1 MESPNLDETRP
12 PSSSGDEQSSSTNG
26 ESSSETSSPYEQEA
40 ELDITQPVNVPS
52 DERSGGTEADIS
64 SESSEI
70 NPTSEQQT
78 LGVTQP
84 SQLSDDDLILPPDIP
99 DEPEKAPRGR
109 RRWILWAILGV
120 LLLALIA
127 GGSVYAGY
135 NSAIDQRTHYQ
146 STLVANEA
154 TNQYVL
160 AQQDIAA
167 GNFDRARQ
175 RLEYIIK
182 LDPNYPNVSDQL
194 AYVLTQ
200 QRITATPT
208 MVPTPTLTPTPD
220 YRGRDELFAQAQS
233 LLIGRD
239 WTGTI
244 ETLLLLR
251 KNYADF
257 SAVQV
262 DDMLFV
268 ALRNRGIDKIA
279 QLYDLEGGNYDLTLA
294 ERFGPLDA
302 EARNWRDWAELYIR
316 GASYWGV
323 DWAQSVSYFSQL
335 AAAAPNLSDI
345 SGWTASNRYLDALLG
360 YGDWL
365 AARSQWCDAQAQYD
379 TYMTLI
385 ASSLVEPTAVYAADQ
400 CAQGVSATATPGGE
414 TTPTPGQVIPIET
427 PVPTITQP
435 PATTPYP

>member
-12 PSSSGDEQSSSTNG
+12 TSIKVDGQSIPTSGETLQESTPPIEQG
-26 ESSSETSSPYEQEA
+26 A
-40 ELDITQPVNVPS
+40 EMDITRPVDISS
-52 DERSGGTEADIS
+52 DDRSGGTEAGIS
-64 SESSEI
+64 SASSEI
-70 NPTSEQQT
+70 TPTSAQPS
-78 LGVTQP
+78 LDVTQP
-84 SQLSDDDLILPPDIP
+84 SQLNDDDMYLPPDIP
-99 DEPEKAPRGR
+99 DAPEKAPKR
-109 RRWILWAILGV
+109 RRMWILWAVLGV

-135 NSAIDQRTHYQ
+135 SSAIEQRTHYQ
-146 STLVANEA
+146 STLFANEA
-154 TNQYVL
+154 ANQYVL

-182 LDPNYPNVSDQL
+182 LDPNYPNVSEQL
-194 AYVLTQ
+194 ATVLTQ

-208 MVPTPTLTPTPD
+208 VVPTPTLTPTPD
-220 YRGRDELFAQAQS
+220 YRGRDELFTQAQN
-233 LLIGRD
+233 LLISRD
-239 WTGTI
+239 WTGAI

-251 KNYADF
+251 KNYPEF

-316 GASYWGV
+316 GASFWGV

-335 AAAAPNLSDI
+335 AAAAPNLSDV

-365 AARSQWCDAQAQYD
+365 AARGEWCDAQAQYD
-379 TYMTLI
+379 TYMTLL
-385 ASSLVEPTAVYAADQ
+385 ASSQVEPTAIYAADQ
-400 CAQGVSATATPGGE
+400 CAQGASATTTPGGE
-414 TTPTPGQVIPIET
+414 TTPTPEQVIPIET
-427 PVPTITQP
+427 PP
-435 PATTPYP
+435 PDTTPYP

>member
-12 PSSSGDEQSSSTNG
+12 TSIKDDEQSTPTSG
-26 ESSSETSSPYEQEA
+26 ETLRESASPYEQGA
-40 ELDITQPVNVPS
+40 ELNITQPVDISP
-52 DERSGGTEADIS
+52 DDRSGGTEAGIS
-64 SESSEI
+64 SVRSEI
-70 NPTSEQQT
+70 NSTSAQPS
-78 LGVTQP
+78 LDVTQP
-84 SQLSDDDLILPPDIP
+84 SQLSDDDVFLPPDIP
-99 DEPEKAPRGR
+99 DVPEKAPRR
-109 RRWILWAILGV
+109 RRMWILWAVLGV

-135 NSAIDQRTHYQ
+135 SSAMEQRTYYQ
-146 STLVANEA
+146 STLFANEA
-154 TNQYVL
+154 ANQYVL

-182 LDPNYPNVSDQL
+182 LDPKYPNVSEQL

-208 MVPTPTLTPTPD
+208 VVPTPTLTPTPD
-220 YRGRDELFAQAQS
+220 YRGRDELFTQAQN
-233 LLIGRD
+233 LLISRD
-239 WTGTI
+239 WTSAI

-251 KNYADF
+251 KNYPEF

-316 GASYWGV
+316 GASFWGV

-365 AARSQWCDAQAQYD
+365 AARGQWCDAQAQYD
-379 TYMTLI
+379 TYMTLL
-385 ASSLVEPTAVYAADQ
+385 ASSQVEPTAIYAADQ
-400 CAQGVSATATPGGE
+400 CAQGASATTTPGGE
-414 TTPTPGQVIPIET
+414 TTPPPEQVIPIET
-427 PVPTITQP
+427 PP